1 MELTK
6 QEKNW
11 LDLVKEKKELY
22 RISVDNDAVWVD
34 VFIEDENEWECC
46 FTFNNYGQEFIVQIL
61 LYIGCNAECV

>member
-6 QEKNW
+6 REKNW

-34 VFIEDENEWECC
+34 VFIENENEWECC
-46 FTFNNYGQEFIVQIL
+46 FTFNNYGQDFIVQL
-61 LYIGCNAECV
+61 LNYIGCNAENV